1 MLNLVSLDQESG
13 YYSSVSRK
21 GGDSVLGKSM
31 ISSETRMVLLTRVDI
46 CYNACERL
54 SFNVVGDSP
63 APSPRDVFLDRKPF
77 PVCFRYSL
85 RNKKAIYLLGDA
97 PRTTED
103 TVQGFSELA
112 QEREESVHPFA
123 LHLVIVRAAIIL
135 RDATMMYDLKS
146 LLLIEDSLLA
156 GSLMAMKSLDQFRQ
170 QAQELHELSR
180 SMIISEHYNDRD
192 LSNLRNLLRDMERLE
207 KEGNKLGGG
216 CEVDFDS
223 HERMKDGLLCLLDFC
238 MDRTRRLNNRKQR
251 VQNLIGLVKL
261 SMLPR

>member
-1 MLNLVSLDQESG
+1 MPRLLNLDWERRVVNPQGCLNRMLNLVSLDQESG

-112 QEREESVHPFA
+112 QNVKKACIH
-123 LHLVIVRAAIIL
+123 
-135 RDATMMYDLKS
+135 S
-146 LLLIEDSLLA
+146 LFI
-156 GSLMAMKSLDQFRQ
+156 
-170 QAQELHELSR
+170 
-180 SMIISEHYNDRD
+180 
-192 LSNLRNLLRDMERLE
+192 
-207 KEGNKLGGG
+207 
-216 CEVDFDS
+216 
-223 HERMKDGLLCLLDFC
+223 
-238 MDRTRRLNNRKQR
+238 
-251 VQNLIGLVKL
+251 
-261 SMLPR
+261 

>member
-1 MLNLVSLDQESG
+1 MVNPQGCLNRMLNLVSLDQESG

-21 GGDSVLGKSM
+21 GGDSVL
-31 ISSETRMVLLTRVDI
+31 DI

-112 QEREESVHPFA
+112 QNVKKACIH
-123 LHLVIVRAAIIL
+123 
-135 RDATMMYDLKS
+135 S
-146 LLLIEDSLLA
+146 LFI
-156 GSLMAMKSLDQFRQ
+156 
-170 QAQELHELSR
+170 
-180 SMIISEHYNDRD
+180 
-192 LSNLRNLLRDMERLE
+192 
-207 KEGNKLGGG
+207 
-216 CEVDFDS
+216 
-223 HERMKDGLLCLLDFC
+223 
-238 MDRTRRLNNRKQR
+238 
-251 VQNLIGLVKL
+251 
-261 SMLPR
+261 